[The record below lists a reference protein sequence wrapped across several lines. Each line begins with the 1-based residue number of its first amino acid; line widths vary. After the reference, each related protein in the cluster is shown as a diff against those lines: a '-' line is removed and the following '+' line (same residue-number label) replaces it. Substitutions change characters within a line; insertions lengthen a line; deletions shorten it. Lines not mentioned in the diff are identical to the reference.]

1 MISNSTFESISGWT
15 GTKKDASGEKAKV
28 EAVYGYFDGSTF
40 TNAIDELKN
49 GTFNP
54 KSEDNPKGN
63 DYKAFLKFIFNDTNS
78 TVINS
83 GPFDNRTLIDNMV
96 AGDEWALWS
105 KVIGPGALN
114 FTLGEYKYFSTIDG
128 YDDISGEISFSNT
141 IKTETKNG
149 KTYSIYTV
157 ESSSSS
163 KESFKKNM
171 NVRLKITAST
181 PGEYYLEGIELFEVA
196 RCNNTIIP
204 LEEQA
209 DLLEDRAVE
218 KTYYY
223 FTDSALDG
231 ITNAE
236 QLRPETTAKTLSY
249 TTYKPVYNEGAQKV
263 RTVTAKES
271 NYFNILQSIAET
283 FEAWLTFDIT
293 RENGGITSK
302 KIAFKNYVGGD
313 NYACFRYGVNLK
325 DIERTFESK
334 NIVTK
339 LIVKNNSNEHA
350 NGGFCTIQRASANPT
365 GENYIYDFQYF
376 FNQGLINDREYLDTL
391 YVIDGAEGP
400 DYLLWYDGDN
410 PGPVDDKAEPNLQGY
425 FPRIKALNNKI

>member
-1 MISNSTFESISGWT
+1 MI
-15 GTKKDASGEKAKV
+15 
-28 EAVYGYFDGSTF
+28 
-40 TNAIDELKN
+40 
-49 GTFNP
+49 
-54 KSEDNPKGN
+54 
-63 DYKAFLKFIFNDTNS
+63 
-78 TVINS
+78 
-83 GPFDNRTLIDNMV
+83 

-105 KVIGPGALN
+105 KVIGPGTLN
-114 FTLGEYKYFSTIDG
+114 FTLGEYKYSSVIDG
-128 YDDISGEISFSNT
+128 YDDVSGEISFSDT
-141 IKTETKNG
+141 TKTETKG
-149 KTYSIYTV
+149 DKTYSIYTV

-163 KESFKKNM
+163 KESFKKKS
-171 NVRLKITAST
+171 NVRLQIST
-181 PGEYYLEGIELFEVA
+181 SDPGEYYLEAIELFKVA
-196 RCNNTIIP
+196 RCDNTIIP

-209 DLLEDRAVE
+209 DSLEDRAIE

-223 FTDSALDG
+223 FTDDALDG
-231 ITNAE
+231 ITNEE
-236 QLRPETTAKTLSY
+236 QLIPEETAKTLSY

-293 RENGGITSK
+293 RVNGGITSK

-325 DIERTFESK
+325 DIQRTFESK

-350 NGGFCTIQRASANPT
+350 DSGFCTIQRASANPT

-376 FNQGLINDREYLDTL
+376 FNQRLMNDREYLDTL
-391 YVIDGAEGP
+391 YALDKTIDGVTEYAYGE
-400 DYLLWYDGDN
+400 DYEIWNGEVLSTENN
-410 PGPVDDKAEPNLQGY
+410 PLNLQGY
-425 FPRIKALNNKI
+425 FPRIKTLNNKIQTESELLANIAQDLTKYKADLAVAEAGLDAATSGIEEVREDFLLLTGAPIDMLSVDYVTAVDKI